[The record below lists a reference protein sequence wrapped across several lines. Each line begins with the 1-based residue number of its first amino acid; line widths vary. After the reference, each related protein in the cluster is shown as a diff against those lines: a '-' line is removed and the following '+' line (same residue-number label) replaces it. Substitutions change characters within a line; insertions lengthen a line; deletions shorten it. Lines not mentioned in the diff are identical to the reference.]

1 MIYECNSRD
10 SRVDA
15 STLIKMSNKRKKV
28 VSVQHKLRAVQ
39 RLDKGEILRIVAV
52 DYGVEKN
59 TVSNWR
65 RNHANLERFASNAC
79 GAMTNRKAMKLV
91 EYDKIDSALFFLL
104 DVLIDVRL
112 SRFREYVFAL
122 ICLHI

>member
-1 MIYECNSRD
+1 MIYECNSSD

-59 TVSNWR
+59 TVSDWR
-65 RNHANLERFASNAC
+65 RNRANLERFASNAR

-91 EYDKIDSALFFLL
+91 EYDKLTVLYSFFLMC
-104 DVLIDVRL
+104 L
-112 SRFREYVFAL
+112 SMCDCHGLVNMFLR
-122 ICLHI
+122 